1 MQQRWRQQD
10 SVYLGLFNAQMTR
23 IRIGDKAPEFT
34 AKAADGSS
42 ISLSD
47 FVGEKALVLFFY
59 PKDHSPICTKE
70 ACSFRDSYERFVDAG
85 AEVIGV
91 SSDTSKEHMKFAKR
105 NRLPFRLIS
114 DRDGS
119 LSKAF
124 GVPSAMGLLPGRT
137 TYVID
142 KEGVVR
148 LVFTAQFAADRH
160 IDKAMA
166 ALS

>member
-1 MQQRWRQQD
+1 M
-10 SVYLGLFNAQMTR
+10 AR
-23 IRIGDKAPEFT
+23 IRVGDKAPDFSAT
-34 AKAADGSS
+34 AQDGST
-42 ISLSD
+42 IRLGD
-47 FVGEKALVLFFY
+47 YLGQKALVLFFY
-59 PKDHSPICTKE
+59 PKDNSPICTKE
-70 ACSFRDSYERFVDAG
+70 ACLFRDSYERFVDAG

-105 NRLPFRLIS
+105 NGLPFRLIS

-119 LSKAF
+119 LRKAF

-137 TYVID
+137 TYVIN

-160 IDKAMA
+160 INKAMA
-166 ALS
+166 ALI

>member
-1 MQQRWRQQD
+1 M
-10 SVYLGLFNAQMTR
+10 AQ
-23 IRIGDKAPEFT
+23 IRIGDHAPEFT
-34 AKAADGSS
+34 ATAADGSS
-42 ISLSD
+42 IRLSD
-47 FVGEKALVLFFY
+47 LIGEQALVLFFY
-59 PKDHSPICTKE
+59 PKDHSPICTRE
-70 ACSFRDSYERFVDAG
+70 ACAFRDSYERFVDVG

-91 SSDTSKEHMKFAKR
+91 SSDTSKEHLKFAKR

-114 DRDGS
+114 DLDGS
-119 LSKAF
+119 LRKAF

-166 ALS
+166 ALRRR